1 MVMLTEVMVTA
12 KAAAT
17 VIAVAMAMVVVEIEV
32 MVIPM
37 AVRLATTID
46 LKAEVVI
53 TLAFCHDDA
62 WGASESL
69 SSSPFSYL
77 D

>member
-12 KAAAT
+12 KAAPT
-17 VIAVAMAMVVVEIEV
+17 VIAVARAMVVVEV

-46 LKAEVVI
+46 LKAEVVV
-53 TLAFCHDDA
+53 TWAFCHDDA

>member
-12 KAAAT
+12 KAAPT
-17 VIAVAMAMVVVEIEV
+17 VIAVAMAVVVVEV

-46 LKAEVVI
+46 LKAEVVV
-53 TLAFCHDDA
+53 TWAFCHDDA

-69 SSSPFSYL
+69 SSSLFSYL